1 MFRRLTIALALLLQG
16 LAYAETRDLILV
28 AGQSNAVGFDAYAEE
43 LPADPK
49 DAATMFW
56 WRVGDPPPDEFDG
69 TSARQWTTLQFQPR
83 TQAMEGDAAKKLG
96 RQYGNFNK
104 KTKGGFGPEIGMV
117 RTLATKESRPL
128 AVIKTAFSGTSV
140 AADWN
145 VGLPG
150 KADACYRAMIDFSRD
165 FTIATWVNVG
175 NYYAEMPVLFKG
187 RADKTTAP
195 DKFFGVF
202 GIEGM
207 QVQGEGQ
214 GEWITNFRASNG
226 LVPNDGQWHHVA
238 VTYRAKETPHFML
251 YLDGQG
257 KTPAD
262 KGSLRGGDFTLK
274 PDAPDSVLRIGCRA
288 DGDTWRYVRSHLRG
302 LLDELQIYDEALK
315 TEDIRFLF
323 EHPGRTTKQREAA
336 TFAPRFQFDPGHPWR
351 PQFGV
356 ERVGLTPVIVQF
368 ASDTHPAPEHWL
380 A

>member
-83 TQAMEGDAAKKLG
+83 TPAMEGEAAKKLG

-150 KADACYRAMIDFSRD
+150 KADACYRAMIDE
-165 FTIATWVNVG
+165 TKAAIASASG
-175 NYYAEMPVLFKG
+175 KG
-187 RADKTTAP
+187 LTLRPRA
-195 DKFFGVF
+195 FVW
-202 GIEGM
+202 
-207 QVQGEGQ
+207 VQGESDANA
-214 GEWITNFRASNG
+214 T
-226 LVPNDGQWHHVA
+226 
-238 VTYRAKETPHFML
+238 
-251 YLDGQG
+251 
-257 KTPAD
+257 
-262 KGSLRGGDFTLK
+262 
-274 PDAPDSVLRIGCRA
+274 DAPAYAANLSAMLQRLRTDLNAPDLILLLGVNTRFGNGKNA
-288 DGDTWRYVRSHLRG
+288 FMPKVVDAQKEVASTLSRTRYVDTAGAETLPPSHTHFTAVGTLEVGRR
-302 LLDELQIYDEALK
+302 YAEAL
-315 TEDIRFLF
+315 LSF
-323 EHPGRTTKQREAA
+323 ELSK
-336 TFAPRFQFDPGHPWR
+336 
-351 PQFGV
+351 
-356 ERVGLTPVIVQF
+356 
-368 ASDTHPAPEHWL
+368 
-380 A
+380 